1 MRYLIVFLLVLQGFV
16 AQAQV
21 DEDAEPMLKPRILA
35 LDTTLSVANRFND
48 EIGKAV
54 PGYKLLFTDN
64 SRSKIIKQIY
74 KTDNNETLRL
84 EYKYS
89 TDGGD
94 MEENAGKPVVVYQ
107 RISADAETMAGI
119 YNYLF
124 DTKITGAQMATLA
137 STNNEIFY
145 KGRVHQMI
153 IEADDYGPG
162 YWMMTF
168 LP

>member
-1 MRYLIVFLLVLQGFV
+1 MRYLTLVLLVLQCFV

-21 DEDAEPMLKPRILA
+21 DEDAIPMLRPRILA

-48 EIGKAV
+48 EIGKVAA
-54 PGYKLLFTDN
+54 GYTLLFTDN
-64 SRSKIIKQIY
+64 SRSNIVKQIY

-84 EYKYS
+84 EYKFS

-94 MEENAGKPVVVYQ
+94 MDDNGGKPIVIYQ
-107 RISADAETMAGI
+107 RISGDAEIVAKI

-124 DTKITGAQMATLA
+124 DTKITASQVTTLA
-137 STNNEIFY
+137 STSNDLMY
-145 KGRVHQMI
+145 KGRVHQMV
-153 IEADDYGPG
+153 IEVDDYSPG

-168 LP
+168 MQ

>member
-1 MRYLIVFLLVLQGFV
+1 MRYLLVFLLLLQGFMV
-16 AQAQV
+16 QAQV
-21 DEDAEPMLKPRILA
+21 DEDAEPMLRPRLLA

-48 EIGKAV
+48 EVGKAAI
-54 PGYKLLFTDN
+54 GYKLLFTDN
-64 SRSKIIKQIY
+64 SRGKIIKQIY

-94 MEENAGKPVVVYQ
+94 MEESTGKPIVVYQ
-107 RISADAETMAGI
+107 RISADAETMALI

-124 DTKITGAQMATLA
+124 DTKITGVQMATLA
-137 STNNEIFY
+137 STNNEIMY
-145 KGRVHQMI
+145 KGRVHRMI
-153 IEADDYGPG
+153 IEADEYGPG